1 MRHRAVSLVAARGG
15 GVMTQELLQQMEE
28 VAVVPG
34 LRGG

>member
-1 MRHRAVSLVAARGG
+1 MRHRAVSLVARGG
-15 GVMTQELLQQMEE
+15 GVMTQVLLQQMEV

>member
-1 MRHRAVSLVAARGG
+1 MGHRAVSLVAARGG
-15 GVMTQELLQQMEE
+15 GVMTQEVLQQMEE